1 MVPVNLD
8 PLLLAHNRFECKRL
22 LSAQVGMQKHVDL
35 IERREESMPIKETI
49 AMPLCK
55 KKYYAI
61 IRNTPID
68 HFHMPC

>member
-1 MVPVNLD
+1 
-8 PLLLAHNRFECKRL
+8 
-22 LSAQVGMQKHVDL
+22 
-35 IERREESMPIKETI
+35 MPIKETI